1 MILCTEAQVLVKWLW
16 DWSHYA
22 RLVAG
27 RGLLSTLG
35 NELSAET
42 CLLTKHETLW
52 GMGAWAESS
61 RVREPRGNALP
72 QSQ

>member
-1 MILCTEAQVLVKWLW
+1 MLGLLQEGGHLPGPE
-16 DWSHYA
+16 S
-22 RLVAG
+22 
-27 RGLLSTLG
+27 GLLSTLG

-42 CLLTKHETLW
+42 GLLTKHETLW

>member
-1 MILCTEAQVLVKWLW
+1 MLGLLQEGGHLPGPE
-16 DWSHYA
+16 S
-22 RLVAG
+22 
-27 RGLLSTLG
+27 GLLSTLG

-42 CLLTKHETLW
+42 RLLTKHETLW

-61 RVREPRGNALP
+61 RVREPRGKALP